1 VDGDSRTTD
10 IFSRDSESHRSRY
23 WIFATVVFPLDKYT
37 AASKRNTYPIEVQA
51 CRSLY
56 VGTCGPSAMER
67 PSVALVGLVSMAM
80 QKMPN
85 PLLFS
90 CTLLS
95 FYVGTCVIPVAAYPS
110 LPDRQS
116 ANADDSLSYVWPL

>member
-1 VDGDSRTTD
+1 
-10 IFSRDSESHRSRY
+10 
-23 WIFATVVFPLDKYT
+23 
-37 AASKRNTYPIEVQA
+37 
-51 CRSLY
+51 
-56 VGTCGPSAMER
+56 
-67 PSVALVGLVSMAM
+67 MAM

-95 FYVGTCVIPVAAYPS
+95 FYVGTCVIPAAAYPS